1 MKIKLQFDAT
11 AKKTIAGH
19 AKLGE
24 RIRTA
29 VGETLK
35 KQLVRTQNF
44 IVEAVSG
51 KSLQVRT
58 GSLRRDVDLADVETS
73 GRTITGS
80 VVMRAGA
87 SEAYQKIQEF
97 GGTITPKKGK
107 ALAIPL
113 PGALTGSGVIKGKYN
128 TDNLR
133 SLNLT
138 FIKNDKTGK
147 AILAEVIQMKTKSKV
162 TPLFAL
168 VPSVTI
174 KGAHYMED
182 GMTLLRLELPDALE
196 NRIGEVIH
204 GL

>member
-1 MKIKLQFDAT
+1 MKIKLQFDAS
-11 AKKTIAGH
+11 AKKTIARH
-19 AKLGE
+19 ARLGE
-24 RIRTA
+24 RMRTA

-44 IVEAVSG
+44 IVDAVSG

-58 GSLRRDVDLADVETS
+58 GSLRRDVDVGEVKT
-73 GRTITGS
+73 GGTISGS

-138 FIKNDKTGK
+138 CIKNEKTGK
-147 AILAEVIQMKTKSKV
+147 AILAEITQMKTKSKV
-162 TPLFAL
+162 TPIFAL

-174 KGAHYMED
+174 QGAYYMED
-182 GMTLLRLELPDALE
+182 GLNLMRLELPDALQTD
-196 NRIGEVIH
+196 IQGVID